1 MNNPQ
6 HTILQKRGKSGR
18 YNLRK
23 GYAIVV
29 RRADNVFV
37 IGLDENE

>member
-1 MNNPQ
+1 MNDPGEA
-6 HTILQKRGKSGR
+6 ILQKRGKSGR
-18 YNLRK
+18 YKLRK

-29 RRADNVFV
+29 RRVDNAFF